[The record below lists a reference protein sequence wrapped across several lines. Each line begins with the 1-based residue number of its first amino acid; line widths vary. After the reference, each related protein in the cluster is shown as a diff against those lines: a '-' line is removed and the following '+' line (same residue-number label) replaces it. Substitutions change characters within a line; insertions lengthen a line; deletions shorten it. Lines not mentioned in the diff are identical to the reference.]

1 MKEDIWTIEI
11 NLDED
16 YAYACAYHIDLLTNV
31 SALNLREACE
41 KKKTSRWAIVGIATT
56 IESANE
62 QCKLIRE
69 ELCKMHNR
77 EIYGIGLEDSLRKD
91 VPISITVSALGN
103 VFAKLTAKYKFE
115 KNRVLEEM
123 SKALDYYNEE
133 EEEK

>member
-77 EIYGIGLEDSLRKD
+77 EIYGIGLLNK
-91 VPISITVSALGN
+91 
-103 VFAKLTAKYKFE
+103 
-115 KNRVLEEM
+115 
-123 SKALDYYNEE
+123 EE
-133 EEEK
+133 EEEEEVYKRNNKILHIKNSKRN